1 MERFEVKN
9 SGKYAYPVILTGLVI
24 LFLIYFKSLIQPF
37 ILALI
42 VWYLIRITREGLNG
56 LSIYKKRLPT
66 WLSGLLSI
74 AITFGIIFIIFII
87 IQVNINDIIDSAP
100 KYNQNFENLLSNV
113 TALTGISDID
123 EYLRQKLL
131 TLDLNNFAKMFL
143 SGISN
148 LLSDG
153 TMVLIYL
160 IFLLMEEKLIPLK
173 LQKIKEN
180 GLNANTWLA
189 MINKI
194 SHSVNLYM
202 GVKVVMSLLTAVL
215 SYFIMIF
222 IGVDFAILWAFL
234 IFILNFIPFVG
245 SLVATLFPSF
255 FAVFQFGE
263 VGPFLWTFCSVFMVQ
278 LLVGNLVEPK
288 LMGKTLNMS
297 PLIVIISL
305 SFWGSIWGI
314 LGMILSVPMV
324 SILII
329 ILAHFPKTRNIAI
342 LFSENG
348 VVT

>member
-1 MERFEVKN
+1 
-9 SGKYAYPVILTGLVI
+9 
-24 LFLIYFKSLIQPF
+24 
-37 ILALI
+37 
-42 VWYLIRITREGLNG
+42 
-56 LSIYKKRLPT
+56 
-66 WLSGLLSI
+66 
-74 AITFGIIFIIFII
+74 
-87 IQVNINDIIDSAP
+87 
-100 KYNQNFENLLSNV
+100 
-113 TALTGISDID
+113 
-123 EYLRQKLL
+123 
-131 TLDLNNFAKMFL
+131 MFL

-234 IFILNFIPFVG
+234 IFILNLIPFVG